1 MNRTAVAS
9 ELPVI
14 LGCTTTQ
21 IAKSTV
27 LPDFHAPRCAK
38 RPERATMVTHRI
50 RFAAGRCNIA
60 AVTKAQYSGKLKA
73 LHGALYALVAAEI
86 TSW

>member
-1 MNRTAVAS
+1 MNRTAVAR

-21 IAKSTV
+21 IVKVPFFQIST
-27 LPDFHAPRCAK
+27 APRCAK
-38 RPERATMVTHRI
+38 RPERVTHRI

-73 LHGALYALVAAEI
+73 LDSALYALVAAEI